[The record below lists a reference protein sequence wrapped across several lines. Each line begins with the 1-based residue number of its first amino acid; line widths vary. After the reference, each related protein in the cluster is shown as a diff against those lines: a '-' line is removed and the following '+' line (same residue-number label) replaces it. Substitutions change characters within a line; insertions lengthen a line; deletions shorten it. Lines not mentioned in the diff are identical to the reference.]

1 MLSHLALALA
11 LVLPPLPDMS
21 SLPDAGLS
29 PTATTNWVIPGR
41 LRCGLAPA
49 DGDGSEQ
56 LGAPLEPTLQALAA
70 TIAVAEPTV
79 RAGETVLHVYGG
91 KGSAELVCACLMAQL
106 YQLSADEGLARV
118 SAYAALRDT
127 THVGALA
134 ALTDAQ
140 KQLCRD
146 LVRIRRASDCAD
158 E

>member
-1 MLSHLALALA
+1 MLLGLFAVPLPRTSPQRAAAAPLRTAPPIAQQRQITLSPDDLALDDEK
-11 LVLPPLPDMS
+11 V
-21 SLPDAGLS
+21 
-29 PTATTNWVIPGR
+29 
-41 LRCGLAPA
+41 
-49 DGDGSEQ
+49 EQ
-56 LGAPLEPTLQALAA
+56 LFAWLNMAFSGDMRYNNLMLAFA
-70 TIAVAEPTV
+70 AVF
-79 RAGETVLHVYGG
+79 GG
-91 KGSAELVCACLMAQL
+91 DGSAELVCACLMAQL

-127 THVGALA
+127 SHVGALA

>member
-1 MLSHLALALA
+1 M
-11 LVLPPLPDMS
+11 
-21 SLPDAGLS
+21 
-29 PTATTNWVIPGR
+29 
-41 LRCGLAPA
+41 
-49 DGDGSEQ
+49 
-56 LGAPLEPTLQALAA
+56 
-70 TIAVAEPTV
+70 
-79 RAGETVLHVYGG
+79 RAGETVLHVHGG
-91 KGSAELVCACLMAQL
+91 DGSAELVCACLMAQL

-127 THVGALA
+127 SHVGALA

>member
-1 MLSHLALALA
+1 MRRDDVNTSACGAAAKAGFARELARRTKEIAI
-11 LVLPPLPDMS
+11 V
-21 SLPDAGLS
+21 
-29 PTATTNWVIPGR
+29 
-41 LRCGLAPA
+41 A
-49 DGDGSEQ
+49 DSQ
-56 LGAPLEPTLQALAA
+56 VCAPLEPTLQALSA

-79 RAGETVLHVYGG
+79 RAGETVLHVHGDN
-91 KGSAELVCACLMAQL
+91 GSAELVCACLMAQL

-134 ALTDAQ
+134 SLTDTQ